1 MEEIEISGWAALNA
15 IKKVADVV
23 ETVGNVHSR
32 HEMSVFCVVEDDYLE
47 LYYSDSSN
55 NYLRRYEDEEEFEE
69 AIEKRK
75 EEIGDA
81 PFDGDNYDED
91 FEEEEEDLGFEDESD
106 EF

>member
-1 MEEIEISGWAALNA
+1 MEEIEISSWAALNA
-15 IKKVADVV
+15 IKKIADVV
-23 ETVGNVHSR
+23 ETVGDVNSK

-47 LYYSDSSN
+47 LCYSDSSN

-75 EEIGDA
+75 EEFGDA
-81 PFDGDNYDED
+81 PYDDDNYDED
-91 FEEEEEDLGFEDESD
+91 FEEEDLDFEDESD